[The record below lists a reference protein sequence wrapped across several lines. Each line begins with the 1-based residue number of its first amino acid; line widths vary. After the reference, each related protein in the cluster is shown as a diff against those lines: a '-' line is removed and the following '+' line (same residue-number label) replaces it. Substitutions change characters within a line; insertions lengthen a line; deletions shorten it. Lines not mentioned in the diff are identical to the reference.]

1 MALLIVIALL
11 CGIFAPSDNQAQ
23 QERVETPPEIRVGD
37 LAQIADIDEVK
48 DANAPNGMYKKTD
61 KGWSYIPDSA
71 ENDQPPKAA
80 VTASMKAEL
89 IPDELA
95 ETIGGALILALCGV
109 AAWKASGIGRKKS
122 KVRPGNGTSQIELQ
136 ALMRRINT
144 VAEIMENVV
153 PDVDGA
159 KAVEIGRRK
168 KR

>member
-80 VTASMKAEL
+80 VTASMKAKL

-109 AAWKASGIGRKKS
+109 AAWKASGIGRKNKA
-122 KVRPGNGTSQIELQ
+122 RPGNGVSQIELQ
-136 ALMRRINT
+136 ALMRRVNSI
-144 VAEIMENVV
+144 AEIMENVV
-153 PDVDGA
+153 PGVDGA
-159 KAVEIGRRK
+159 KAGKRGRRETK
-168 KR
+168 